1 MAKKKK
7 NKETIHE
14 DRVIR
19 CRVKIERQFYPKSP
33 ATIQDG
39 DFGIVTA
46 RIVWQDNGANYIDP
60 ILHPTF
66 KTITIKGDSLPHIKM
81 DGKTEYTLQ
90 AYETESDYGISYTV
104 KMMGEVVDLSDPNKQ
119 RAFLRQILTERQVET
134 LFETFIDPIQAIK
147 EGTKEELK
155 QMKGFGDKAVERLM
169 MKVLSTEDM
178 SEVLVELEAYKLT
191 KREIDGLMVKYKNPR
206 LIVDLVK
213 KNPYILIDAVDR
225 VGFIR
230 ADEVALNGNFD
241 KRSPKRV
248 AAYIRYWLEDQ
259 ADKGNSWVYT
269 NVLIQAI
276 DDYFSDDY
284 ITDDAISKALKS
296 LIKDKYLW
304 HSEDKQRVGLKYI
317 YDIEKGIAKELKRL
331 LSFKNKFKYESWDA
345 KVKEQEETQ
354 GWKYTEEQ
362 RRGIKTVLDHNVVL
376 VQGLARNRKKFHY
389 LRDVMCL

>member
-7 NKETIHE
+7 NKETVFE

-19 CRVKIERQFYPKSP
+19 CRVKIDRQFYPKSP
-33 ATIQDG
+33 ATINDG

-46 RIVWQDNGANYIDP
+46 HVIWKDSSEKYVAP

-66 KTITIKGDSLPHIKM
+66 KTITIKGDSLPHIKI
-81 DGKTEYTLQ
+81 DGRTEYTLQ
-90 AYETESDYGISYTV
+90 AYETESDYGTSYTV
-104 KMMGEVVDLSDPNKQ
+104 KMMGEVVDLSHPDKQ

-178 SEVLVELEAYKLT
+178 SEVLIELEAYKLT
-191 KREIDGLMVKYKNPR
+191 KRELDGLMVKYKNPR

-213 KNPYILIDAVDR
+213 KNPYIIMDAVNR

-230 ADEVALNGNFD
+230 ADEIALNGNFD
-241 KRSPKRV
+241 RRSSKRV

-259 ADKGNSWVYT
+259 AEKGNSWVYT
-269 NVLIQAI
+269 NLLVQAI
-276 DDYFSDDY
+276 DDYFNKDHISDE
-284 ITDDAISKALKS
+284 AISRALKS

-317 YDIEKGIAKELKRL
+317 FDIEQGIAKEMRRL
-331 LSFKNKFKYESWDA
+331 LSFKNKFKYESWDS
-345 KVKEQEETQ
+345 KVKEQEYTQ

-376 VQGLARNRKKFHY
+376 VQGLARNRKIEYY
-389 LRDVMCL
+389 LRDVVCV

>member
-46 RIVWQDNGANYIDP
+46 RIVWQDNGANYVDP

-317 YDIEKGIAKELKRL
+317 YDIEKGIANEMRRL
-331 LSFKNKFKYESWDA
+331 LSFKNTFKYESWEA